1 MRAEPR
7 ATTHR
12 GDPMKRLTT
21 ITLAVLALAAI
32 PAQGADAA
40 RTSINM
46 TKQSS
51 LNMTKQSSYNMTRQ
65 SINMTRR

>member
-1 MRAEPR
+1 MR
-7 ATTHR
+7 
-12 GDPMKRLTT
+12 RLTT

-32 PAQGADAA
+32 PAHGADAA

-46 TKQSS
+46 TKHSS
-51 LNMTKQSSYNMTRQ
+51 LNMTRQSHNMTKQSSYNMTRQ